1 MGAARRFFAKTT
13 VCSAA
18 PARLSVVTQAQ
29 GTASHGFPV
38 LHSHTNHQGSSRS
51 SWELKSHFFF
61 HEESLDPEQHYNRCL
76 NHFFPAY
83 SVIPLKTHAFHFLTN
98 HRWEHLAFSSFIF
111 SLSYQRFP
119 GWFFFQCLC
128 RSPRESRR
136 LWQGDPSSSLTQ
148 GLSSRQRKLQPH
160 LKVRTS

>member
-61 HEESLDPEQHYNRCL
+61 HQESLDPEQHYNRCL

-83 SVIPLKTHAFHFLTN
+83 SVIPVKTSCISLPHQPQMGAFGFLLIYFLTFLPKVS
-98 HRWEHLAFSSFIF
+98 RLVFLSVSVQISKGEQETLA
-111 SLSYQRFP
+111 
-119 GWFFFQCLC
+119 G
-128 RSPRESRR
+128 
-136 LWQGDPSSSLTQ
+136 
-148 GLSSRQRKLQPH
+148 
-160 LKVRTS
+160 